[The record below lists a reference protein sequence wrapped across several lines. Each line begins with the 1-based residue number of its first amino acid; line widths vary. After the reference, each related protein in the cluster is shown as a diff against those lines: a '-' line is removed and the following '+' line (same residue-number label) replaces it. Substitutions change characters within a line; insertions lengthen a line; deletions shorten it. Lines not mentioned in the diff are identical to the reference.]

1 MQAGNIFDFIIYAD
15 DTTISTTL
23 EIVLRNAQT
32 LDTEYKLH
40 NELANVSNWLKLNK
54 LSLNVQK
61 CKYIIFHM
69 PTIHVN
75 ALHLVING
83 AGIDRV
89 LNFQFLGLTL
99 DENLNWKGHINK
111 LSNKIS
117 KSIGIINKLKH
128 VIPMK
133 TKS

>member
-1 MQAGNIFDFIIYAD
+1 MLASNIFDFIIYAD
-15 DTTISTTL
+15 DTTLSTTL
-23 EIVLRNAQT
+23 ENVLRNAQT
-32 LDTEYKLH
+32 LDTESKLN

-69 PTIHVN
+69 PKKHVN

-83 AGIDRV
+83 AVIDRV

-99 DENLNWKGHINK
+99 DENPNWKGHIN
-111 LSNKIS
+111 NI
-117 KSIGIINKLKH
+117 
-128 VIPMK
+128 
-133 TKS
+133 